1 MIQAIKIKLYPSDD
15 QIIYINKL
23 LGTSRFIYN
32 QCLNYKINKYK
43 ETKKSTSLGET
54 GKFLTSLK
62 FEYQWIK
69 ESHSK
74 VLQQSL
80 LNLDKAYK
88 NFFRDKKGFPRFK
101 SKHSNQSCK
110 FPVDA
115 ISGVKGNRINIIK
128 TLNDIHYKCSRRD
141 EILLN
146 KYQSNIK
153 SGTLSKDKT
162 GNYYFSILIDI
173 SIKTINKS
181 INGIIG
187 IDLGIKDFIVDSNGN
202 RYSNFHFKK
211 IKSKKLNRLHR
222 SLSRKQNKSNNKNKA
237 RIKLARTYNKINHQ
251 KEYYLHQMVNQLL
264 GENQTIVMEDLN
276 VKGMIKNHKLAE
288 SIQEVSWNRFKQIL
302 LYKASWYGRNVIFV
316 DRWFASSKTCNHCGY
331 KHDNL
336 KLSDR
341 LWICQ
346 ECGTQIDRDHN
357 ASLNIRDEGVKILK
371 LGMSLPEVTPTE
383 SSSLESRGSRK
394 KIKIMKEIY

>member
-1 MIQAIKIKLYPSDD
+1 MLQAIKIKLYPIQD

-23 LGTSRFIYN
+23 LGTSRFVYN
-32 QCLNYKINKYK
+32 QCLNYKINQYK
-43 ETKKSTSLGET
+43 EAKKSTSLGET

-62 FEYQWIK
+62 SEYQWIK

-88 NFFRDKKGFPRFK
+88 NFFKNGSGFPKFK
-101 SKHSNQSCK
+101 SKHSNQSCR
-110 FPVDA
+110 FPIDA

-128 TLNDIHYKCSRRD
+128 ALNDIHYKCSRRD

-162 GNYYFSILIDI
+162 GNYYFSVLIDL
-173 SIKTINKS
+173 STKVINKP
-181 INGIIG
+181 INNVIG

-202 RYSNFHFKK
+202 RFPNFHFKK
-211 IKSKKLNRLHR
+211 IKSKKLNKLHR

-251 KEYYLHQMVNQLL
+251 KEYYLHKIVNQLL

-276 VKGMIKNHKLAE
+276 VKGMIKNHRLAE

-302 LYKASWYGRNVIFV
+302 LYKANWYGRNVIFV
-316 DRWFASSKTCNHCGY
+316 DRWFASSKICNHCGH
-331 KHDNL
+331 KHDDL

-346 ECGTQIDRDHN
+346 NCGTQIDRDHN

-383 SSSLESRGSRK
+383 SSSLESRGSRNK
-394 KIKIMKEIY
+394 MVKSYDLI

>member
-1 MIQAIKIKLYPSDD
+1 MLQAIKIKLYPSND
-15 QIIYINKL
+15 QITYINKL
-23 LGTSRFIYN
+23 LGTSRFVYN
-32 QCLNYKINKYK
+32 QCLNYKINQYK
-43 ETKKSTSLGET
+43 EKKKSTNLGET
-54 GKFLTSLK
+54 GKFLISLK
-62 FEYQWIK
+62 SEYQWIK

-88 NFFRDKKGFPRFK
+88 NFFKNGSGFPKFK
-101 SKHSNQSCK
+101 SKHQNQTCR
-110 FPVDA
+110 FPIDA
-115 ISGVKGNRINIIK
+115 ISGFKGNRLNIIR
-128 TLNDIHYKCSRRD
+128 TLNDIHYKSSRND

-162 GNYYFSILIDI
+162 GDYYFSVLIDI
-173 SIKTINKS
+173 PIKTINKP
-181 INGIIG
+181 INDIIG
-187 IDLGIKDFIVDSNGN
+187 IDLGIKDFIVDSNGIKYLN
-202 RYSNFHFKK
+202 PHFKK
-211 IKSKKLNRLHR
+211 NKAKKLKKLHK

-237 RIKLARTYNKINHQ
+237 RIKLAKTYNKINHQ
-251 KEYYLHQMVNQLL
+251 KEYFLHQIVNQLL
-264 GENQTIVMEDLN
+264 SENQTIVMEDLN

-302 LYKASWYGRNVIFV
+302 LYKADWYKRNVVFV
-316 DRWFASSKTCNHCGY
+316 DKWFASSKTCNHCGY
-331 KHDNL
+331 KHDDL

-346 ECGTQIDRDHN
+346 KCGTQIDRDHN
-357 ASLNIRDEGVKILK
+357 ASLNIKDEGVKILK

-383 SSSLESRGSRK
+383 SSSLESRGSRNK
-394 KIKIMKEIY
+394 MVKSYDLI